1 MYSLMGSVGV
11 SMQMLQLSLIL
22 MMESQLHLQTHLVLV
37 GRCSMNCRLGE
48 LPPSIFIQSMHANIL
63 SSSFVNSN
71 LFSNTNPFLTSFSP
85 SYANIRSVLLS
96 ILAMLEF
103 PIVIVY
109 FNIMIILVCT
119 FYIKITQNRTTILV
133 PSERFLS

>member
-1 MYSLMGSVGV
+1 
-11 SMQMLQLSLIL
+11 
-22 MMESQLHLQTHLVLV
+22 MMENALHLQTHLVFV
-37 GRCSMNCRLGE
+37 GMCSMNCRLGE
-48 LPPSIFIQSMHANIL
+48 LPPLTCIQSMHANIL